1 MGLCGRSDFS
11 TGRTPPVANDIQK
24 YNSILL
30 GIIDGLD
37 DRLDK
42 IRADVLQ
49 TQPFPTGEQAYA
61 QAMFSNGG
69 QKSQQQLS
77 FQAPL
82 TERPNTRIKPK
93 SQGEGGSCTLCGNA
107 KHTKET
113 CFKLY
118 GYPAEGKE
126 KMVKLIPTGFPFTI

>member
-1 MGLCGRSDFS
+1 M
-11 TGRTPPVANDIQK
+11 
-24 YNSILL
+24 
-30 GIIDGLD
+30 
-37 DRLDK
+37 
-42 IRADVLQ
+42 LQ

-61 QAMFSNGG
+61 QARREDLRQSVMMKNEVTISGGAMLSNGG

-126 KMVKLIPTGFPFTI
+126 KMVKLILKGFPFII